1 MRAEVQYQ
9 RTDIQALIDHV
20 TVATTAA
27 QAVGTGARVVEVE
40 WNTEDG
46 WDGWDGWEVDV
57 GGGDGAEYDVFLD
70 ATGVVIEM
78 DPGL

>member
-1 MRAEVQYQ
+1 M
-9 RTDIQALIDHV
+9 

-27 QAVGTGARVVEVE
+27 QAVGPGARVVEVE

-46 WDGWDGWEVDV
+46 WDGWEVDV
-57 GGGDGAEYDVFLD
+57 VGGDGAEYDVFLD